1 MVDVPGALE
10 VLVYDFEICEAVA
23 DGDDMRD
30 PRPLRVLD
38 GEKLFEVILV
48 YETDVTMC
56 IE

>member
-10 VLVYDFEICEAVA
+10 VLVYDFEIGEAVA

-30 PRPLRVLD
+30 PRPFRILD
-38 GEKLFEVILV
+38 GEKLLEVILV
-48 YETDVTMC
+48 YETDVAMC